1 MIKAENLH
9 KKYNK
14 GKSNE
19 FHALKGVNL
28 QIDDGEIV
36 AIIGKSGAGKS
47 TLLHILSCIDG
58 FDEGSVEIDGKNIF
72 KLSDAALA
80 KIRNKKIGI
89 VLQDFALINEY
100 TVLENVM
107 VPLYFTKMAQ
117 KKRKEKAMKTLKQ
130 LGIDDLAE
138 KSANQLSGGQKQR
151 VAIARA
157 IVNAPKYLF
166 ADSKTTQEI
175 LDVLK
180 NINSKGITIIIIT
193 HEKSVSD
200 FCGRTITIDD
210 GMIKEV

>member
-166 ADSKTTQEI
+166 ADEPTGALQVI
-175 LDVLK
+175 RLL
-180 NINSKGITIIIIT
+180 
-193 HEKSVSD
+193 H
-200 FCGRTITIDD
+200 CPL
-210 GMIKEV
+210 